1 MVTVLT
7 TIDWALIFAL
17 LIFSLAVGFLV
28 KDKASNDGLTG
39 FFVAGRNMRWW
50 FVGTSMVA
58 TTFASD
64 TPLAIT
70 GWVAQYG
77 IAGNW
82 FWWNAVIGTVGM
94 TVFFAR
100 KWRNSEVVT
109 DAELS
114 ELRYGGRSAAL
125 LRTVKA
131 TVNATFIN
139 CIVMG

>member
-82 FWWNAVIGTVGM
+82 FWWNAVIGTVYQVSIHVEYSSI
-94 TVFFAR
+94 TH
-100 KWRNSEVVT
+100 S
-109 DAELS
+109 L
-114 ELRYGGRSAAL
+114 
-125 LRTVKA
+125 
-131 TVNATFIN
+131 
-139 CIVMG
+139 